1 MYEISVIHRCIVV
14 CLGVFWS
21 VKMFSGLHYMFIVVF
36 LMGAKCIKE
45 CMYTGMLKC
54 MWIVAI

>member
-1 MYEISVIHRCIVV
+1 MYKISVIHRCIVV

-21 VKMFSGLHYMFIVVF
+21 VKMFIVVF